1 MKILGLAGSPRAW
14 SSLTLKLVEAGARG
28 AAEAG
33 ARVDVIEVAHLNIRR
48 CLGCGE
54 CFRAGKCPLDDDLQY
69 LLDRVR
75 AADGI
80 ILGSPA
86 YAGGVTASVESLM
99 ERLGDVIHCRGL
111 EGKYGFTLCV
121 SRAGDEN
128 FVASHMGRFLGACGV
143 TVTGGPGVL
152 ADARNPMDVAF
163 EESRAL
169 GRDLVAAIKE
179 KRPYPEQERS
189 KAAFLR
195 EFKENVVENKEKWP
209 HDYRCW
215 LEKGWL

>member
-1 MKILGLAGSPRAW
+1 MKVLGLAGSPRAW
-14 SSLTLKLVEAGARG
+14 SSLTLKLVEAGVRG

-33 ARVDVIEVAHLNIRR
+33 ANVDVIEVAHLNVRR

-69 LLDRVR
+69 LLERVR

-86 YAGGVTASVESLM
+86 YAGGVTASVEAIM

-111 EGKYGFTLCV
+111 EGKYGFALCV
-121 SRAGDEN
+121 SRGGDGD
-128 FVASHMGRFLGACGV
+128 FVAANIGRFLGACGV
-143 TVTGGPGVL
+143 TVTGNLGV
-152 ADARNPMDVAF
+152 AAGKPMDAAF

-169 GRDLVAAIKE
+169 GRDLVAAINE
-179 KRPYPEQERS
+179 KRTYPRQEESRV
-189 KAAFLR
+189 AFLR
-195 EFKENVVENKEKWP
+195 EFKENILANKDHWP
-209 HDYRCW
+209 HDYRYW
-215 LEKGWL
+215 REKGWV